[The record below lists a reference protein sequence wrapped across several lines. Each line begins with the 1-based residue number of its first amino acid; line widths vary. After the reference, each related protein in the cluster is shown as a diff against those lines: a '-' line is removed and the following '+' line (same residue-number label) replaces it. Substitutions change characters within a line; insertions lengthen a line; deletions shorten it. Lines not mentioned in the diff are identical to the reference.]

1 MSNEFVSVSNKGA
14 LTLVSTV
21 TSLDGSK
28 KTLKVQEGDFL
39 DGLSYLENGTI
50 KTISGVVK
58 VIKYSVKTQS
68 NQTTTLCAHDTV
80 SDFAK
85 RIVPTYIIMDCS
97 REFNSEVISIPVTNI
112 RDFTS
117 NDLGEM
123 VVSNIVVSNA
133 NTVTFLCTTTPVAVV
148 WNGEPYIPTQNDPD
162 VGVYTINVTTMKNHN
177 TMVVLDTTNSSNNTV
192 YGVKPTVIE
201 STKISADYT
210 TCITTLADNY
220 YNKYENQE
228 AEIDDAG
235 YYVEVATGV
244 GDTDTVTICGD
255 AFVADQP
262 VKLSIGKNG
271 FITKPAFKVEDGK
284 LYVAAPLLT
293 ILADSTGRLDIEVN
307 GFKVATYINFST
319 GASALTL
326 EGASV
331 YGGMSGYENTA
342 ELLTL
347 PDGTQKVILNR
358 QDGTAA
364 AGWLLHVNGTPVV
377 ADTLLLTRSEYS
389 DGSPTK
395 YGMTKAIG
403 SDTITDATYNYYLN
417 GAIVEPNSRSISF
430 KVVDPTEGSIDFI
443 IEINET
449 VGTGDTNVPSGEE
462 TETPVTPSN
471 PDEEG
476 GSTENPSGGNDEP
489 SGQEPGTGEG
499 GTESETPSEGDS
511 TPGDSESEAGGENS
525 GTESGNPSEGETGT
539 DDAGSGTGTDQQ
551 NPSGDDTVTEN
562 PSDTTTD
569 SPETEGG
576 SDTEGQ
582 GSVTTEPENKEETPT
597 V

>member
-28 KTLKVQEGDFL
+28 KTLRVQEGDFL

-58 VIKYSVKTQS
+58 VIKYSVKSQS

-97 REFNSEVISIPVTNI
+97 REFNSEVVSIPVANI

-133 NTVTFLCTTTPVAVV
+133 NTVTFLCTTNPVAVV

-177 TMVVLDTTNSSNNTV
+177 NMVVLDTTNSSNNTV
-192 YGVKPTVIE
+192 YGVKPAVIE

-220 YNKYENQE
+220 YDKYENQE

-443 IEINET
+443 IETNET
-449 VGTGDTNVPSGEE
+449 VGTGDVNVPSEE
-462 TETPVTPSN
+462 EPEPPVTPVEPSN
-471 PDEEG
+471 PEEG
-476 GSTENPSGGNDEP
+476 G
-489 SGQEPGTGEG
+489 
-499 GTESETPSEGDS
+499 S
-511 TPGDSESEAGGENS
+511 TPGDSESETGGESS
-525 GTESGNPSEGETGT
+525 GTESGTPSEGEAGT
-539 DDAGSGTGTDQQ
+539 DENGSSTNQE
-551 NPSGDDTVTEN
+551 NPNGDGTVTED
-562 PSDTTTD
+562 PSDGDTTTD
-569 SPETEGG
+569 NPETEGG
-576 SDTEGQ
+576 S
-582 GSVTTEPENKEETPT
+582 TTDN
-597 V
+597 